1 MKQLDIDNWYKCK
14 IDKKVY
20 KQLTKRS
27 DYQGLKH
34 VFTWLFFLVISGYL
48 ACISWGTWWAVPAFL
63 IYGNI
68 FMACNPVWHECG
80 HRTAFKTRWLNE
92 LFYHVGSFM
101 YNFEPIRWRWSH
113 FHHHSYTLHTDPY
126 DYEVQVTKP
135 TDLFYVFL
143 MHLPGG
149 NLLLIFKG
157 ILSFHWET
165 IKHAVG
171 ITTPVMK
178 DCIPESERSKCRFYS
193 RLHIS
198 IWLLIIAFSV
208 YISSWLP
215 VMLILL
221 PFVYGTTL
229 RNMFDFVQHAG
240 LANDV
245 TDHRLCVRTV
255 KLNPIFSFLYW
266 HMEYHL
272 EHHMFPMVPS
282 YNLKKLHNL
291 IKDQLPEPKNGLI
304 DAYKEII
311 PAIIKQSKDPSYK
324 IPVKIP
330 QTI

>member
-34 VFTWLFFLVISGYL
+34 VFTWLFFLFLSGYI

-143 MHLPGG
+143 MHLPDD
-149 NLLLIFKG
+149 LLLIFVNTL
-157 ILSFHWET
+157 ISLET
-165 IKHAVG
+165 IHTVG
-171 ITTPVMK
+171 IT
-178 DCIPESERSKCRFYS
+178 
-193 RLHIS
+193 H
-198 IWLLIIAFSV
+198 
-208 YISSWLP
+208 
-215 VMLILL
+215 
-221 PFVYGTTL
+221 
-229 RNMFDFVQHAG
+229 
-240 LANDV
+240 
-245 TDHRLCVRTV
+245 
-255 KLNPIFSFLYW
+255 
-266 HMEYHL
+266 
-272 EHHMFPMVPS
+272 
-282 YNLKKLHNL
+282 
-291 IKDQLPEPKNGLI
+291 QL
-304 DAYKEII
+304 
-311 PAIIKQSKDPSYK
+311 
-324 IPVKIP
+324 
-330 QTI
+330 